1 MNEAEQRLAKASRG
15 LVVLPGVAPSAMA
28 RIAKLI
34 GAAGH
39 LVPQPGCLLLV
50 FGDGEDPAEATRLV
64 SRAFGS
70 RSPVLGVRLHEGYL
84 SVQRWQRGEL
94 VDSPPA
100 GLVAD
105 QLPDVITPI
114 LAGAL
119 DPASL
124 PGAVAV
130 QPGGGLLRRLLGR

>member
-34 GAAGH
+34 GATGH

-50 FGDGEDPAEATRLV
+50 LGEGDDPTEATRLV

-94 VDSPPA
+94 VDSPPP

-105 QLPDVITPI
+105 QLPDVVTPI
-114 LAGAL
+114 LAGTL
-119 DPASL
+119 DPVSL
-124 PGAVAV
+124 PGAVQV